1 VNQVLAGPV
10 LAASSDSMSA
20 GTAGL
25 ITVVLLVVASGVI
38 FYLMSGS
45 LRRLRGHVQ
54 EGDFAEANV
63 RRLAAKAARSTKPE
77 PARPVIPAQP
87 TGTDTNA

>member
-25 ITVVLLVVASGVI
+25 ITVVLLVVASAVI
-38 FYLMSGS
+38 FYFMSGS
-45 LRRLRGHVQ
+45 LKRLRGHVE
-54 EGDFAEANV
+54 EGDFAEANA
-63 RRLAAKAARSTKPE
+63 RRLAAKGSKGAK
-77 PARPVIPAQP
+77 PVIPAQS
-87 TGTDTNA
+87 TGVDRDTNA